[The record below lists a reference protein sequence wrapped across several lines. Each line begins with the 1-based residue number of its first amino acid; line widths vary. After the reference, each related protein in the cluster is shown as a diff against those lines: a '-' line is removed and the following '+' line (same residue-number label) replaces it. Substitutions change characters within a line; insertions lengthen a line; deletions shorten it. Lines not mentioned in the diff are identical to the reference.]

1 MPDDKIRVLIVDSV
15 EDTRESIRKLLLFDK
30 SIEVIGT
37 IGTAKDAIQ
46 MVVEKEPHVV
56 LMDSNLPDSDSITAI
71 TTMRRKVPY
80 VEVAVM
86 SDQED
91 MNYMRRAS
99 LAGARGFL
107 TKPPDMNELGTT
119 IKSLYELSVDQ
130 KKRTNPVSPGGNSND
145 PDNMYWGIFGK
156 VVMVYSPKGG
166 SGVTTLAT
174 NLAIQMMNPNTKVVL
189 VDGSLQF
196 GDVSVFLN
204 EQPKLSI
211 ADLAPRADELDP
223 DIVNEV
229 LVTHGP
235 TGLRILAAVPKP
247 EMAEKITGEQ
257 FVKILRFLR
266 RLYHFIIIDTSSY
279 LTDPIITA
287 MDEADQIVLLTTQ
300 DIPSIRDT
308 KIFLNLIES
317 LNISKDKI
325 LCVLNKS
332 DKRIPIT
339 PEKVSESL
347 KHEVKLEILFDD
359 RTVIN
364 SVNRGMPFVL
374 DPKPQPIVRNVVQLA
389 ELIKATLM
397 SEKPAEAEIKS

>member
-1 MPDDKIRVLIVDSV
+1 MPDDKIRVLIVDNV

-30 SIEVIGT
+30 SIEVVGAIGN
-37 IGTAKDAIQ
+37 AKDAIQ
-46 MVVEKEPHVV
+46 MVVEKQPHVV
-56 LMDSNLPDSDSITAI
+56 LMDSNLSDMDSISVIEA
-71 TTMRRKVPY
+71 MRRKVPY

-86 SDQED
+86 SVQDD
-91 MNYMRRAS
+91 MNYMRRAT

-107 TKPPDMNELGTT
+107 TKPPDVTELGTT
-119 IKSLYELSVDQ
+119 VKSLYELSVDQ
-130 KKRTNPVSPGGNSND
+130 KKRTNPVAPGGTSTD
-145 PDNMYWGIFGK
+145 PDSMYWGIFGK

-174 NLAIQMMNPNTKVVL
+174 NLAIQLITPSTKVVL

-196 GDVSVFLN
+196 GDVTVFLN

-211 ADLAPRADELDP
+211 ADLAPRPDDLDP

-229 LVTHGP
+229 LITHGP

-247 EMAEKITGEQ
+247 EMAENISGET

-266 RLYHFIIIDTSSY
+266 RLYHFVIIDTSSY
-279 LTDPIITA
+279 LNGPIISA

-308 KIFLNLIES
+308 KVFLNLVES
-317 LNISKDKI
+317 LNISKEKI

-389 ELIKATLM
+389 EMIKATLM
-397 SEKPAEAEIKS
+397 SEKPAEAVIKE